1 VQFSSAPVMLEA
13 PDIAAGDSYSTNKMS
28 FEEAMKRAKSSQSAA
43 YPTTLSAAAPPSFS
57 ASDNNNSSN
66 SNSTSSNPAYDWSMM
81 ASTYGSPSRGGG
93 GNGPMQ
99 TAVSPT
105 VAAHINEARQRRTQ
119 FKLRDPDATAP
130 VSDDM
135 VKKVR
140 EDRFQRSASAPFA
153 TAESLRVKL
162 ESSATMQNTLMRL
175 GMERTQLEADIIR
188 LEPKARRQIDARMQ
202 KDRIEVRLGQ
212 IRKESMRLRKTLREM
227 GM

>member
-1 VQFSSAPVMLEA
+1 
-13 PDIAAGDSYSTNKMS
+13 
-28 FEEAMKRAKSSQSAA
+28 MKRAKSGKNAGYPATTSAA
-43 YPTTLSAAAPPSFS
+43 PNSMASGNGLSDS
-57 ASDNNNSSN
+57 
-66 SNSTSSNPAYDWSMM
+66 SSNPAYDWSIM
-81 ASTYGSPSRGGG
+81 SSSYGSPSRGGG
-93 GNGPMQ
+93 GNGPLQ
-99 TAVSPT
+99 TSVSPT

-130 VSDDM
+130 VSEDM

-188 LEPKARRQIDARMQ
+188 LEPKARRKIDARKQ
-202 KDRIEVRLGQ
+202 KDRIEMRLGQ
-212 IRKESMRLRKTLREM
+212 IRKESMRLRKALREM